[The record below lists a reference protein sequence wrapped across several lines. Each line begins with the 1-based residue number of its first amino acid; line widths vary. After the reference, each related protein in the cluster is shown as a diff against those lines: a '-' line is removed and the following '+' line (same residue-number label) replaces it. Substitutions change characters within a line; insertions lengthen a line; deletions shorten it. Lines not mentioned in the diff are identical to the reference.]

1 MSFESFFTDPENTKT
16 REYMLTCRLQS
27 DLLDAASNR
36 GYPLQIYLPTVDR
49 DGFDIIFSDAQIL
62 VPVQVKSAAT
72 KRSSWNIHRKFFRPR
87 YNNFESYK
95 LFSSSFESGMGGGV
109 VLIDIKKEQG
119 VLSLSYAY
127 SDYLI
132 VRLLASG
139 HFNHSKQ
146 RTKSAMDVLEDMTSS
161 IDGVFTL
168 KRACFLGAPT
178 SGHLL
183 SLMGLHSTVKT
194 QWRHEW
200 LDYLSAIND
209 ENSFSSWKENPDEYL
224 FHIRESFTSIG
235 YT

>member
-1 MSFESFFTDPENTKT
+1 MPLKSFLTDPKNTKT
-16 REYMLTCRLQS
+16 REHMLTCRLQA

-49 DGFDIIFSDAQIL
+49 DGFDIIFSDAQTL
-62 VPVQVKSAAT
+62 VPVQVKSTAT
-72 KRSSWNIHRKFFRPR
+72 KRSKWEIHRKFFRPR
-87 YNNFESYK
+87 YYDFESYK
-95 LFSSSFESGMGGGV
+95 LFSSSHESGMSGGV
-109 VLIDIKKEQG
+109 ALIDIKKEQG

-139 HFNHSKQ
+139 HFNYSKQ
-146 RTKSAMDVLEDMTSS
+146 RVKAAREALEDMTSN
-161 IDGVFTL
+161 IDGSFAL
-168 KRACFLGAPT
+168 KRTCFLGAPT
-178 SGHLL
+178 SDHLL
-183 SLMGLHSTVKT
+183 SLMGLHSRVRS

-209 ENSFSSWKENPDEYL
+209 KNSFSTWKEKPDEYL
-224 FHIRESFTSIG
+224 FHILESFASIG